1 MTSGLANGTKLI
13 VIQLMQHAIE
23 AEVAT
28 GLAKG
33 QRVFIPQL
41 SITPSNIERMLF
53 TLRRRQ
59 FPVRPAFAMTI
70 NKAQG

>member
-33 QRVFIPQL
+33 QR
-41 SITPSNIERMLF
+41 MLF